1 MIKYESLRKKLL
13 ANPEVQ
19 KEYEA
24 SALEYE
30 VAYAL
35 ILARVKA
42 KMTQSEVAEKMNTTQ
57 SVIARLES
65 GKHFPSL
72 QTIYR
77 YAIAVDKPIDL
88 HVQP

>member
-13 ANPEVQ
+13 ANPEVR

-24 SALEYE
+24 CAFEYE
-30 VAYAL
+30 IAHAL

-42 KMTQSEVAEKMNTTQ
+42 HMTQEEVAQKMNTTQ

-72 QTIYR
+72 QTIYK
-77 YAIAVDKPIDL
+77 YAIAVGKSIDL
-88 HVQP
+88 HIHP

>member
-1 MIKYESLRKKLL
+1 MIKYESLRKKIL

-19 KEYEA
+19 KEYGS

-30 VAYAL
+30 VAYSL
-35 ILARVKA
+35 ILARVNA

-77 YAIAVDKPIDL
+77 YAIAVGKSIDL

>member
-13 ANPEVQ
+13 LNPEVQ

-42 KMTQSEVAEKMNTTQ
+42 NMTQSEVAFK
-57 SVIARLES
+57 L
-65 GKHFPSL
+65 
-72 QTIYR
+72 
-77 YAIAVDKPIDL
+77 
-88 HVQP
+88 